1 MAEHPTV
8 IQALAAVAEDV
19 RSVRKLDTNEH
30 QRFQF
35 RGIDAVLNAVGPAFR
50 AHGVVCIP
58 NVEDL
63 DLDVVTTTGGKA
75 STRALVRVR
84 YQFYGPAGDHLDA
97 VVYGESWDTG
107 DKATAKAFSVAYR
120 TALLQT
126 LTIPTDE
133 PDPDAMSYERAG
145 TPRATSAP
153 IGAPSETL
161 TLDPDV
167 RSELVYLLSLLD
179 EQALKAY
186 NDWRRAH
193 RIPSVKSASITPEQA
208 EAVSAWLTDNAGT
221 PGHE

>member
-1 MAEHPTV
+1 MADTPTI

-58 NVEDL
+58 TTEDVTL
-63 DLDVVTTTGGKA
+63 DYVTTTGGKA

-84 YQFYGPAGDHLDA
+84 YSFYGPAGDHLDA
-97 VVYGESWDTG
+97 VVTGESWDSG
-107 DKATAKAFSVAYR
+107 DKATAKAYSVAYR

-133 PDPDAMSYERAG
+133 PDPDASTFER
-145 TPRATSAP
+145 TPDTISTVDNAYRA
-153 IGAPSETL
+153 
-161 TLDPDV
+161 
-167 RSELVYLLSLLD
+167 ELIASLAALD
-179 EQALKAY
+179 ETTLNAY
-186 NDWRRAH
+186 NDWRKVHA
-193 RIPSVKSASITPEQA
+193 IPSMRSESLTSDQA
-208 EAVSAWLTDNAGT
+208 AAVAAWLDAHAVDT
-221 PGHE
+221 GHE